1 MKGVIDLKGKHA
13 IIKLKEEGHSN
24 RAVARM
30 TGINRKTVARYWD
43 EYVMQLDALPI
54 TGDVK
59 ALQEAIVSVPK
70 YHSGSRNPRKY
81 TEAIDVLLDLILAE
95 EAAKDAVL
103 GSRHKQRLTVVQI
116 HGMVR
121 DAGHDIGKTT
131 LSEHIRE
138 KRAKAR
144 EAFIRQEYDFGSRLE
159 YDFGEVK
166 LVIGGEMDNYYMA
179 VLSSPAADFR
189 WAYLYT
195 NQKKG
200 VFMDSHVRFY
210 EMAGGCYEETVYDNM
225 KNVVSRFIGKSEKQL
240 NPDLIKMSL
249 YYGFKINVTNCFSG
263 NEKGHV
269 EGSVKI
275 IRNKVFAAKYQFET
289 LADAEAYLME
299 KLVKMNEGSMFEEER
314 KHLRP
319 YRPPLE
325 LAEISD
331 QKVDKYSF
339 VRIDNNFYSVPDY
352 LVGRQVLVKSY
363 PTEIVVYSTGN
374 KVCSHKKKEG
384 FLETSVEIIH
394 YLDTFCRKPGA
405 LKNSVALRSKEELKA
420 VFDKYFTGRPRE
432 FIEILKE
439 NADKEL
445 PEVVNILMSM
455 KDHRCS
461 TNADTIEDNVFAK
474 TVSGLTTL
482 SALFNSKGGERY
494 AN

>member
-1 MKGVIDLKGKHA
+1 MMKLKDKHA

-24 RAVARM
+24 RDVARQ
-30 TGINRKTVARYWD
+30 TGIHRKTVARYWN
-43 EYVMQLDALPI
+43 EYLEQTSLLSMTD
-54 TGDVK
+54 DVK
-59 ALQEAIVSVPK
+59 ALQEVVSSEPK
-70 YHSGSRNPRKY
+70 YNSEGRYPRKY
-81 TEAIDVLLDLILAE
+81 NEQIDAMLDAILAG

-103 GSRHKQRLTVVQI
+103 GSRHKQKLTVVQI
-116 HGMVR
+116 HGMIR
-121 DAGHDIGKTT
+121 DAGHDIGKTVI
-131 LSEHIRE
+131 SGHIQE
-138 KRAKAR
+138 KRAKAK
-144 EAFIRQEYDFGSRLE
+144 EAFIRQEYDFGARLE

-166 LVIGGEMDNYYMA
+166 LLIGDKLDTYFMA

-195 NQKKG
+195 SQKKE
-200 VFMDSHVRFY
+200 VFMDSHVRFF

-240 NPDLIKMSL
+240 NPDLIKMSI

-275 IRNKVFAAKYQFET
+275 IRNKIFATKYEFET
-289 LADAEAYLME
+289 LADAEAHLE
-299 KLVKMNEGSMFEEER
+299 ENLVKMNEKSTFEEEC

-325 LAEISD
+325 LAEISN

-339 VRIDNNFYSVPDY
+339 VRVDNNFYSVPDY
-352 LVGRQVLVKSY
+352 LVGRQVLVKNY
-363 PTEIVVYSTGN
+363 PTEIEIYSVGN

-384 FLETSVEIIH
+384 FHETSVEIIH
-394 YLDTFCRKPGA
+394 YLDTFLRKPGA

-420 VFDKYFTGRPRE
+420 IFDKYFTGRARE

-445 PEVVNILMSM
+445 TDIVNILMGA
-455 KDHRCS
+455 KDPRRGAD
-461 TNADTIEDNVFAK
+461 ADTIEDNILAK
-474 TVSGLTTL
+474 TVSGLTAL
-482 SALFNSKGGERY
+482 SALFSSKGGEHY

>member
-1 MKGVIDLKGKHA
+1 
-13 IIKLKEEGHSN
+13 
-24 RAVARM
+24 M

-103 GSRHKQRLTVVQI
+103 GSRHKQRLTIVQI

-269 EGSVKI
+269 E
-275 IRNKVFAAKYQFET
+275 RLCAKVHSLSYV
-289 LADAEAYLME
+289 LNNLM
-299 KLVKMNEGSMFEEER
+299 
-314 KHLRP
+314 
-319 YRPPLE
+319 
-325 LAEISD
+325 
-331 QKVDKYSF
+331 
-339 VRIDNNFYSVPDY
+339 
-352 LVGRQVLVKSY
+352 
-363 PTEIVVYSTGN
+363 
-374 KVCSHKKKEG
+374 C
-384 FLETSVEIIH
+384 
-394 YLDTFCRKPGA
+394 
-405 LKNSVALRSKEELKA
+405 
-420 VFDKYFTGRPRE
+420 
-432 FIEILKE
+432 
-439 NADKEL
+439 
-445 PEVVNILMSM
+445 
-455 KDHRCS
+455 
-461 TNADTIEDNVFAK
+461 
-474 TVSGLTTL
+474 
-482 SALFNSKGGERY
+482 
-494 AN
+494 